1 MYNYIPYIKSG
12 QIEIFIILIK
22 LVSKTILFKILE
34 YNNYMHFLQT
44 SDWHLGR
51 LLFNTSILEDQKQI
65 LNQIITQI
73 EIASKNGN
81 EYDALLIPGDIYDRA
96 NPPKEAMTVLS
107 DFLTELSNKF
117 PKLQVFILSGNHDD
131 AKLLYFAKDFFKKAN
146 IHFCTDLSDIEN
158 PVILTSAKDDS
169 EKAAIYQIPYLEA
182 YAFADLRRQQELY
195 EKATESIEKT
205 HKNYDECLSVI
216 CAHLFAIKSIVN
228 DAERSSVG
236 PAEEV
241 DTKLF
246 EKFDYTALGHIHS
259 YQPCGTKNNIFYSG
273 SPLKFNPDN
282 KDKENKFLLDITVS
296 KNQKPEIKKI
306 PLIAP
311 HKITT
316 ITGSYAD
323 YYGKNAKEELIEPYK
338 NDYIVFICTDDI
350 LPDSPMQ
357 NLKTVFPFI
366 RSFRME
372 EKERNNSTNFAEER
386 LARQSIIEEFESK
399 PENLFEKFLE
409 DINANTKDEE
419 LEKKEKEL
427 FLKYIKIEQE

>member
-1 MYNYIPYIKSG
+1 
-12 QIEIFIILIK
+12 
-22 LVSKTILFKILE
+22 
-34 YNNYMHFLQT
+34 MHFLQT

-51 LLFNTSILEDQKQI
+51 LLFNTSLLDDQKEI
-65 LNQIITQI
+65 LNQIISQI
-73 EIASKNGN
+73 STASQEGN

-117 PKLQVFILSGNHDD
+117 PKLNVFILSGNHDD
-131 AKLLYFAKDFFKKAN
+131 AKLLYFAKDFFRKAN
-146 IHFCTDLSDIEN
+146 IHICTDLSDIQK
-158 PVILTSAKDDS
+158 PVIITSSKNES

-182 YAFADLRRQQELY
+182 YSFADLRRQQELY
-195 EKATESIEKT
+195 EKATEIIKEN
-205 HKNYDECLSVI
+205 HKNFDDCLSVI

-241 DTKLF
+241 DTTLF
-246 EKFDYTALGHIHS
+246 EDFDYTALGHIHS
-259 YQPCGTKNNIFYSG
+259 YQPCGKKNNIYYSG

-282 KDKENKFLLDITVS
+282 KDKENKFLLDITLT
-296 KNQKPEIKKI
+296 KNQKPEVKKI

-316 ITGSYAD
+316 ITGSFAD
-323 YYGKNAKEELIEPYK
+323 YFGKNSKDELIEHYK
-338 NDYIVFICTDDI
+338 NDYIIFICTDDV

-366 RSFRME
+366 KSFRME
-372 EKERNNSTNFAEER
+372 EREKGQNNNSAEER
-386 LARQSIIEEFESK
+386 IARQNIIEEFESK
-399 PENLFEKFLE
+399 PENLFNKFLE
-409 DINANTKDEE
+409 DINAKIQDKE
-419 LEKKEKEL
+419 LETKEKEL
-427 FLKYIKIEQE
+427 FLQYIKKEQE

>member
-1 MYNYIPYIKSG
+1 
-12 QIEIFIILIK
+12 
-22 LVSKTILFKILE
+22 
-34 YNNYMHFLQT
+34 MHFLQT

-51 LLFNTSILEDQKQI
+51 LLFNTSLLDDQKEI
-65 LNQIITQI
+65 LNQIISQI
-73 EIASKNGN
+73 AAASQEGN

-117 PKLQVFILSGNHDD
+117 PKLNVFILSGNHDD
-131 AKLLYFAKDFFKKAN
+131 AKLLYFAKDFFRKAN
-146 IHFCTDLSDIEN
+146 IHICTDLSDIQK
-158 PVILTSAKDDS
+158 PVIITSSKNES

-182 YAFADLRRQQELY
+182 YSFADLRRQQELY
-195 EKATESIEKT
+195 EKATEIIKEN
-205 HKNYDECLSVI
+205 HKNFDDCLSII

-241 DTKLF
+241 DTTLF
-246 EKFDYTALGHIHS
+246 EDFDYTALGHIHS
-259 YQPCGTKNNIFYSG
+259 YQPCGKKNNIFYSG

-282 KDKENKFLLDITVS
+282 KDKENKFLLDITIT
-296 KNQKPEIKKI
+296 KNQKPEVKKI

-316 ITGSYAD
+316 ITGSFAD
-323 YYGKNAKEELIEPYK
+323 YVGKNSKDSLIEPYK
-338 NDYIVFICTDDI
+338 NDYIIFICTDDV

-366 RSFRME
+366 KSFRME
-372 EKERNNSTNFAEER
+372 EREKGQNNNSAEER
-386 LARQSIIEEFESK
+386 IARQNIIEEFESK
-399 PENLFEKFLE
+399 PENLFNKFLE
-409 DINANTKDEE
+409 DINAKIQNKE
-419 LEKKEKEL
+419 LETKEKEL
-427 FLKYIKIEQE
+427 FLQYIKKEQE

>member
-1 MYNYIPYIKSG
+1 
-12 QIEIFIILIK
+12 
-22 LVSKTILFKILE
+22 
-34 YNNYMHFLQT
+34 MHFLQT

-51 LLFNTSILEDQKQI
+51 LLFNTSLLDDQKEI
-65 LNQIITQI
+65 LNQIISQI
-73 EIASKNGN
+73 ETASLEGN

-107 DFLTELSNKF
+107 DFLTDLANKF
-117 PKLQVFILSGNHDD
+117 PKLNVFILSGNHDD
-131 AKLLYFAKDFFKKAN
+131 AKLLYFAKDFFKRAN
-146 IHFCTDLSDIEN
+146 IHICTDLSDIQK
-158 PVILTSAKDDS
+158 PVIITSQKNES

-182 YAFADLRRQQELY
+182 YSFADLRRQQELY
-195 EKATESIEKT
+195 QKATEIIKEN
-205 HKNYDECLSVI
+205 HKNNEDCFSII

-241 DTKLF
+241 DTTLF
-246 EKFDYTALGHIHS
+246 EDFDYTALGHIHS
-259 YQPCGTKNNIFYSG
+259 YQPCGKKNNIFYSG

-282 KDKENKFLLDITVS
+282 KDKENKFLLDITLT
-296 KNQKPEIKKI
+296 KNQKPEVKKI

-316 ITGSYAD
+316 IIGSFAD
-323 YYGKNAKEELIEPYK
+323 YFGKNLKEELIKPYK
-338 NDYIVFICTDDI
+338 NDYIIFICTDDV

-357 NLKTVFPFI
+357 NLKTVFPYI
-366 RSFRME
+366 KSFRME
-372 EKERNNSTNFAEER
+372 EREKGQNNNSAEER
-386 LARQSIIEEFESK
+386 IARQNIIEDFESK
-399 PENLFEKFLE
+399 PENLFNKFLE

-427 FLKYIKIEQE
+427 FLQYIKKEQE

>member
-1 MYNYIPYIKSG
+1 
-12 QIEIFIILIK
+12 
-22 LVSKTILFKILE
+22 
-34 YNNYMHFLQT
+34 MHFLQT

-51 LLFNTSILEDQKQI
+51 LLFNSSLLDDQKEI
-65 LNQIITQI
+65 LNQIISQI
-73 EIASKNGN
+73 STVSQEGN

-117 PKLQVFILSGNHDD
+117 PKLNVFILSGNHDD
-131 AKLLYFAKDFFKKAN
+131 AKLLYFAKDFFRKAN
-146 IHFCTDLSDIEN
+146 IHICTDLSDIQK
-158 PVILTSAKDDS
+158 PVIITSSKNES

-182 YAFADLRRQQELY
+182 YSFADLRRQQELY
-195 EKATESIEKT
+195 EKATEIIKEN
-205 HKNYDECLSVI
+205 HKNFDDCLSVI

-241 DTKLF
+241 DTTLF
-246 EKFDYTALGHIHS
+246 EDFDYTALGHIHS
-259 YQPCGTKNNIFYSG
+259 YQPCGKKNNIFYSG

-282 KDKENKFLLDITVS
+282 KDKENKFLLDITIT
-296 KNQKPEIKKI
+296 KNQKPEVKKI

-316 ITGSYAD
+316 ITGSFAD
-323 YYGKNAKEELIEPYK
+323 YVGKYSKDSLIEPYK
-338 NDYIVFICTDDI
+338 NDYIIFICTDDV

-366 RSFRME
+366 KSFRME
-372 EKERNNSTNFAEER
+372 EREKGQNNNSAEER
-386 LARQSIIEEFESK
+386 IARQNIIEEFESK
-399 PENLFEKFLE
+399 PENLFNKFLE
-409 DINANTKDEE
+409 DINAKIQDKE

-427 FLKYIKIEQE
+427 FLQYIKKEQE

>member
-1 MYNYIPYIKSG
+1 
-12 QIEIFIILIK
+12 
-22 LVSKTILFKILE
+22 
-34 YNNYMHFLQT
+34 MHFLQT

-51 LLFNTSILEDQKQI
+51 LLFNSSLLDDQKEI
-65 LNQIITQI
+65 LNQIISQI
-73 EIASKNGN
+73 STASQEGN

-117 PKLQVFILSGNHDD
+117 PKLNVFILSGNHDD
-131 AKLLYFAKDFFKKAN
+131 AKLLYFAKDFFRKAN
-146 IHFCTDLSDIEN
+146 IHICTDLSDIQK
-158 PVILTSAKDDS
+158 PVIITSEKNES

-182 YAFADLRRQQELY
+182 YSFADLRRQQELY
-195 EKATESIEKT
+195 EKATEIIKEN
-205 HKNYDECLSVI
+205 HKNNEDCFSIV

-241 DTKLF
+241 DTTLF
-246 EKFDYTALGHIHS
+246 EDFDYTALGHIHS
-259 YQPCGTKNNIFYSG
+259 YQPCGKKNNIFYSG

-282 KDKENKFLLDITVS
+282 KDKENKFLLDITLS
-296 KNQKPEIKKI
+296 KNQKPKVKKI

-316 ITGSYAD
+316 ITGSFAD
-323 YYGKNAKEELIEPYK
+323 YFGKNSKDELIEPYK
-338 NDYIVFICTDDI
+338 NDYIIFICTDDV

-366 RSFRME
+366 KSFRME
-372 EKERNNSTNFAEER
+372 EREKGQNNNSAEER
-386 LARQSIIEEFESK
+386 IARQNIIEEFESK
-399 PENLFEKFLE
+399 PENLFNKFLE
-409 DINANTKDEE
+409 DINAKIQDKE
-419 LEKKEKEL
+419 LETKEKEL
-427 FLKYIKIEQE
+427 FLQYIKKEQE

>member
-1 MYNYIPYIKSG
+1 
-12 QIEIFIILIK
+12 
-22 LVSKTILFKILE
+22 
-34 YNNYMHFLQT
+34 MHFLQT

-51 LLFNTSILEDQKQI
+51 LLFNTSLLDDQKEI
-65 LNQIITQI
+65 LNQIISQI
-73 EIASKNGN
+73 ATASQEGN

-117 PKLQVFILSGNHDD
+117 PKLNIFILSGNHDD
-131 AKLLYFAKDFFKKAN
+131 AKLLYFAKDFFRKAN
-146 IHFCTDLSDIEN
+146 IHICTDLSDIQK
-158 PVILTSAKDDS
+158 PVIITSSKNES

-182 YAFADLRRQQELY
+182 YSFADLRRQQELY
-195 EKATESIEKT
+195 EKATEIIKEN
-205 HKNYDECLSVI
+205 HKNNEDCFSIV

-241 DTKLF
+241 DTTLF
-246 EKFDYTALGHIHS
+246 EDFDYTALGHIHS
-259 YQPCGTKNNIFYSG
+259 YQPCGKKNNIFYSG

-282 KDKENKFLLDITVS
+282 KDKENKFLLDITIT
-296 KNQKPEIKKI
+296 KNQKSEVKKI

-316 ITGSYAD
+316 ITGCFAD
-323 YYGKNAKEELIEPYK
+323 YFGKKSKDSLIEPYK
-338 NDYIVFICTDDI
+338 NDYIIFICTDDV

-366 RSFRME
+366 KSFRME
-372 EKERNNSTNFAEER
+372 EREKGQNNNSAEER
-386 LARQSIIEEFESK
+386 IARQNIIEEFESK
-399 PENLFEKFLE
+399 PENLCNKFLE
-409 DINANTKDEE
+409 DINAKIQDKE

-427 FLKYIKIEQE
+427 FLQYIKKEQE

>member
-1 MYNYIPYIKSG
+1 
-12 QIEIFIILIK
+12 
-22 LVSKTILFKILE
+22 
-34 YNNYMHFLQT
+34 MHFLQT

-51 LLFNTSILEDQKQI
+51 LLFNTSLLDNQKEI
-65 LNQIITQI
+65 LNQIISQI
-73 EIASKNGN
+73 STASQEGN

-117 PKLQVFILSGNHDD
+117 PKLNVFILSGNHDD
-131 AKLLYFAKDFFKKAN
+131 AKLLYFAKDFFRKAN
-146 IHFCTDLSDIEN
+146 IHICTDLSDIQK
-158 PVILTSAKDDS
+158 PVIITSSKNES

-182 YAFADLRRQQELY
+182 YSFADLRRQQELY
-195 EKATESIEKT
+195 EKATEIIKEN
-205 HKNYDECLSVI
+205 HKNNEDCFSII

-241 DTKLF
+241 DTTLF
-246 EKFDYTALGHIHS
+246 ENFDYTALGHIHS
-259 YQPCGTKNNIFYSG
+259 YQPCGKKNNIFYSG

-282 KDKENKFLLDITVS
+282 KDKENKFLLDITLT
-296 KNQKPEIKKI
+296 KNQKPEVKKI

-316 ITGSYAD
+316 ITGSFAD
-323 YYGKNAKEELIEPYK
+323 YVGKNSKESLIEPYK
-338 NDYIVFICTDDI
+338 NDYIIFICTDDV

-366 RSFRME
+366 KSFRME
-372 EKERNNSTNFAEER
+372 EREKGQNNNSAEER
-386 LARQSIIEEFESK
+386 IARQNIIEEFESK
-399 PENLFEKFLE
+399 PENLFNKFLE
-409 DINANTKDEE
+409 DINAKIQDKE
-419 LEKKEKEL
+419 LETKEKEL
-427 FLKYIKIEQE
+427 FLQYIKKEQE

>member
-1 MYNYIPYIKSG
+1 
-12 QIEIFIILIK
+12 
-22 LVSKTILFKILE
+22 
-34 YNNYMHFLQT
+34 MHFLQT

-51 LLFNTSILEDQKQI
+51 LLFNTSLLDDQKEI
-65 LNQIITQI
+65 LNQIISQI
-73 EIASKNGN
+73 STASQEGN

-117 PKLQVFILSGNHDD
+117 PKLNVFILSGNHDD
-131 AKLLYFAKDFFKKAN
+131 AKLLYFAKDFFRKAN
-146 IHFCTDLSDIEN
+146 IHICTDLSDIQK
-158 PVILTSAKDDS
+158 PVIITSVKNES

-182 YAFADLRRQQELY
+182 YSFADLRRQQELY
-195 EKATESIEKT
+195 EKATEIIKEN
-205 HKNYDECLSVI
+205 HKNNEDCFSII

-241 DTKLF
+241 DTTLF
-246 EKFDYTALGHIHS
+246 ENFDYTALGHIHS
-259 YQPCGTKNNIFYSG
+259 YQPCGKKNNIFYSG

-282 KDKENKFLLDITVS
+282 KDKENKFLLDITLT
-296 KNQKPEIKKI
+296 KNQKPEVKKI

-316 ITGSYAD
+316 ITGSFAD
-323 YYGKNAKEELIEPYK
+323 YVGKNSKESLIEPYK
-338 NDYIVFICTDDI
+338 NDYIIFICTDDV

-366 RSFRME
+366 KSFRME
-372 EKERNNSTNFAEER
+372 EREKGQNNNSAEER
-386 LARQSIIEEFESK
+386 IARQNIIEEFESK
-399 PENLFEKFLE
+399 PENLFNKFLE
-409 DINANTKDEE
+409 DINAKIQDKE
-419 LEKKEKEL
+419 LETKEKEL
-427 FLKYIKIEQE
+427 FLQYIKKEQE

>member
-1 MYNYIPYIKSG
+1 
-12 QIEIFIILIK
+12 
-22 LVSKTILFKILE
+22 
-34 YNNYMHFLQT
+34 MHFLQT

-51 LLFNTSILEDQKQI
+51 LLFNTSLLDDQKEI
-65 LNQIITQI
+65 LNQIISQI
-73 EIASKNGN
+73 ADASQEGN

-117 PKLQVFILSGNHDD
+117 PKLNVFILSGNHDD
-131 AKLLYFAKDFFKKAN
+131 AKLLYFAKDFFRKAN
-146 IHFCTDLSDIEN
+146 IHICTDLSDIQK
-158 PVILTSAKDDS
+158 PVIITSAKNES

-182 YAFADLRRQQELY
+182 YSFADLRRQQELY
-195 EKATESIEKT
+195 EKATEIIKEN
-205 HKNYDECLSVI
+205 HKNFDDCLSVI

-241 DTKLF
+241 DTTLF
-246 EKFDYTALGHIHS
+246 EDFDYTALGHIHS
-259 YQPCGTKNNIFYSG
+259 YQPCGKKNNIFYSG

-282 KDKENKFLLDITVS
+282 KDKENKFLLDITIT
-296 KNQKPEIKKI
+296 KNQKPEVKKI

-316 ITGSYAD
+316 ITGSVAD
-323 YYGKNAKEELIEPYK
+323 YFGKNSKDSLIEPYK
-338 NDYIVFICTDDI
+338 NDYIIFICTDDV

-366 RSFRME
+366 KSFRME
-372 EKERNNSTNFAEER
+372 EREKGQNNNSAEER
-386 LARQSIIEEFESK
+386 IARQNIIEEFESK
-399 PENLFEKFLE
+399 PENLFNKFLE
-409 DINANTKDEE
+409 DINAKIQDKE
-419 LEKKEKEL
+419 LETKEKEL
-427 FLKYIKIEQE
+427 FLQYIKKEQE

>member
-1 MYNYIPYIKSG
+1 
-12 QIEIFIILIK
+12 
-22 LVSKTILFKILE
+22 
-34 YNNYMHFLQT
+34 MHFLQT

-51 LLFNTSILEDQKQI
+51 LLFNTSLLDDQKEI
-65 LNQIITQI
+65 LNQIISQI
-73 EIASKNGN
+73 STASQEGN

-117 PKLQVFILSGNHDD
+117 PKLNVFILSGNHDD
-131 AKLLYFAKDFFKKAN
+131 AKLLYFAKDFFRKAN
-146 IHFCTDLSDIEN
+146 IHICTDLSDIQK
-158 PVILTSAKDDS
+158 PVIITSSKNES

-182 YAFADLRRQQELY
+182 YSFADLRRQQELY
-195 EKATESIEKT
+195 EKATEIIKEN
-205 HKNYDECLSVI
+205 HKNFDDCLSVI

-241 DTKLF
+241 DTTLF
-246 EKFDYTALGHIHS
+246 EDFDYTALGHIHS
-259 YQPCGTKNNIFYSG
+259 YQPCGKKNNIFYSG

-282 KDKENKFLLDITVS
+282 KDKENKFLLDITLT
-296 KNQKPEIKKI
+296 KNQKPEVKKI

-316 ITGSYAD
+316 ITGSFAD
-323 YYGKNAKEELIEPYK
+323 YVGKNSKDSLIEPYK
-338 NDYIVFICTDDI
+338 NDYIIFICTDDV

-366 RSFRME
+366 KSFRME
-372 EKERNNSTNFAEER
+372 EREKGQNNNSAEER
-386 LARQSIIEEFESK
+386 IARQNIIEEFESK
-399 PENLFEKFLE
+399 PENLFNKFLE
-409 DINANTKDEE
+409 DINAKIQDKE
-419 LEKKEKEL
+419 LETKEKEL
-427 FLKYIKIEQE
+427 FLQYIKKEQE

>member
-1 MYNYIPYIKSG
+1 
-12 QIEIFIILIK
+12 
-22 LVSKTILFKILE
+22 
-34 YNNYMHFLQT
+34 MHFLQT

-51 LLFNTSILEDQKQI
+51 LLFNTSLLDDQKEI
-65 LNQIITQI
+65 LNQIIFKI
-73 EIASKNGN
+73 ETASQEGN

-117 PKLQVFILSGNHDD
+117 PKLNVFILSGNHDD
-131 AKLLYFAKDFFKKAN
+131 AKLLYFAKDFFKRAN
-146 IHFCTDLSDIEN
+146 IHICTDLSDIQK
-158 PVILTSAKDDS
+158 PVIITSQKNES

-182 YAFADLRRQQELY
+182 YSFADLRRQQELY
-195 EKATESIEKT
+195 EKATEIIKEN
-205 HKNYDECLSVI
+205 HKNNEDCFSII

-241 DTKLF
+241 DTTLF
-246 EKFDYTALGHIHS
+246 EDFDYTALGHIHS
-259 YQPCGTKNNIFYSG
+259 YQPCGKKNNIFYSG

-282 KDKENKFLLDITVS
+282 KDKENKFLLDITLT
-296 KNQKPEIKKI
+296 KNQKPEVKKI

-316 ITGSYAD
+316 IIGSFAD
-323 YYGKNAKEELIEPYK
+323 YFGKNLKDELIKPYK
-338 NDYIVFICTDDI
+338 NDYIIFICTDDV

-357 NLKTVFPFI
+357 NLKTVFPYI
-366 RSFRME
+366 KSFRME
-372 EKERNNSTNFAEER
+372 EREKGQNNNSAEER
-386 LARQSIIEEFESK
+386 IARQNIIEEFESK
-399 PENLFEKFLE
+399 PENLFNKFLE
-409 DINANTKDEE
+409 DINANTKDDD

-427 FLKYIKIEQE
+427 FLQYIKKEQE

>member
-1 MYNYIPYIKSG
+1 
-12 QIEIFIILIK
+12 
-22 LVSKTILFKILE
+22 
-34 YNNYMHFLQT
+34 MHFLQT

-51 LLFNTSILEDQKQI
+51 LLFNSSLLDDQKEI
-65 LNQIITQI
+65 LNQIISQI
-73 EIASKNGN
+73 STASQEGN

-117 PKLQVFILSGNHDD
+117 PKLNVFILSGNHDD
-131 AKLLYFAKDFFKKAN
+131 AKLLYFAKDFFRKAN
-146 IHFCTDLSDIEN
+146 IHICTDLSDIQK
-158 PVILTSAKDDS
+158 PVIITSAKNES

-182 YAFADLRRQQELY
+182 YSFADLRRQQELY
-195 EKATESIEKT
+195 EKATEIIKEN
-205 HKNYDECLSVI
+205 HKNFDDCLSVI

-241 DTKLF
+241 DTTLF
-246 EKFDYTALGHIHS
+246 EDFDYTALGHIHS
-259 YQPCGTKNNIFYSG
+259 YQPCGKKNNIFYSG

-282 KDKENKFLLDITVS
+282 KDKENKFLLDITIT
-296 KNQKPEIKKI
+296 KNQKTEVKKI

-316 ITGSYAD
+316 ITGSFAD
-323 YYGKNAKEELIEPYK
+323 YVGKNSKDSLIEPYK
-338 NDYIVFICTDDI
+338 NDYIIFICTDDV

-366 RSFRME
+366 KSFRME
-372 EKERNNSTNFAEER
+372 EREKGQNNNSAEER
-386 LARQSIIEEFESK
+386 IARQNIIEEFETK
-399 PENLFEKFLE
+399 PENLFNKFLE
-409 DINANTKDEE
+409 DINAKIQDKE
-419 LEKKEKEL
+419 LETKEKEL
-427 FLKYIKIEQE
+427 FLQYIKKEQE

>member
-1 MYNYIPYIKSG
+1 
-12 QIEIFIILIK
+12 
-22 LVSKTILFKILE
+22 
-34 YNNYMHFLQT
+34 MHFLQT

-51 LLFNTSILEDQKQI
+51 LLFNTSLLDDQKEI
-65 LNQIITQI
+65 LNQIISQI
-73 EIASKNGN
+73 ATASQEGN

-117 PKLQVFILSGNHDD
+117 PKLNVFILSGNHDD
-131 AKLLYFAKDFFKKAN
+131 AKLLYFAKDFFRKAN
-146 IHFCTDLSDIEN
+146 IHICTDLSDIQK
-158 PVILTSAKDDS
+158 PVIITSSKNES

-182 YAFADLRRQQELY
+182 YSFADLRRQQELY
-195 EKATESIEKT
+195 EKATEIIKEN
-205 HKNYDECLSVI
+205 HKNFDDCLSVI

-241 DTKLF
+241 DTTLF
-246 EKFDYTALGHIHS
+246 ENFDYTALGHIHS
-259 YQPCGTKNNIFYSG
+259 YQPCGKKNNIFYSG

-282 KDKENKFLLDITVS
+282 KDKENKFLLDITIT
-296 KNQKPEIKKI
+296 KNQKLEVKKI

-316 ITGSYAD
+316 ITGSFAD
-323 YYGKNAKEELIEPYK
+323 YYGKNSKDELIEPYK
-338 NDYIVFICTDDI
+338 NDYIIFICTDDV

-366 RSFRME
+366 KSFRME
-372 EKERNNSTNFAEER
+372 EREKGQNNNSAEER
-386 LARQSIIEEFESK
+386 IARQNIIEEFESK
-399 PENLFEKFLE
+399 PENLFNKFLE
-409 DINANTKDEE
+409 DINAKIQDKE
-419 LEKKEKEL
+419 LETKEKEL
-427 FLKYIKIEQE
+427 FLQYIKKEQE

>member
-1 MYNYIPYIKSG
+1 
-12 QIEIFIILIK
+12 
-22 LVSKTILFKILE
+22 
-34 YNNYMHFLQT
+34 MHFLQT

-51 LLFNTSILEDQKQI
+51 LLFNTSLLDDQKEI
-65 LNQIITQI
+65 LNQIISQI
-73 EIASKNGN
+73 STASQEGN

-117 PKLQVFILSGNHDD
+117 PKLNVFILSGNHDD
-131 AKLLYFAKDFFKKAN
+131 AKLLYFAKDFFRKAN
-146 IHFCTDLSDIEN
+146 IHICTDLSDIQK
-158 PVILTSAKDDS
+158 PVIITSAKNES

-182 YAFADLRRQQELY
+182 YSFADLRRQQELY
-195 EKATESIEKT
+195 EKATEIIKEN
-205 HKNYDECLSVI
+205 HKNNEDCFSIV

-241 DTKLF
+241 DTTLF
-246 EKFDYTALGHIHS
+246 EDFDYTALGHIHS
-259 YQPCGTKNNIFYSG
+259 YQPCGKKNNIFYSG

-282 KDKENKFLLDITVS
+282 KDKENKFLLDITIT
-296 KNQKPEIKKI
+296 KNQKPEVKKI

-316 ITGSYAD
+316 ITGSFAD
-323 YYGKNAKEELIEPYK
+323 YVGKNSKDSLIEPYK
-338 NDYIVFICTDDI
+338 NDYIIFICTDDV

-366 RSFRME
+366 KSFRME
-372 EKERNNSTNFAEER
+372 EREKGQNNNSAEER
-386 LARQSIIEEFESK
+386 IARQNIIEEFESK
-399 PENLFEKFLE
+399 PENLFNKFLE
-409 DINANTKDEE
+409 DINAKIQDKE
-419 LEKKEKEL
+419 LETKEKEL
-427 FLKYIKIEQE
+427 FLQYIKKEQE

>member
-1 MYNYIPYIKSG
+1 
-12 QIEIFIILIK
+12 
-22 LVSKTILFKILE
+22 
-34 YNNYMHFLQT
+34 MHFLQT

-51 LLFNTSILEDQKQI
+51 LLFNTSLLDDQKEI
-65 LNQIITQI
+65 LNQIISQI
-73 EIASKNGN
+73 ETASLEGN

-117 PKLQVFILSGNHDD
+117 PKLNVFILSGNHDD
-131 AKLLYFAKDFFKKAN
+131 EKLLYFAKDFFKRAN
-146 IHFCTDLSDIEN
+146 IHICTDLSDIQK
-158 PVILTSAKDDS
+158 PVIITSQKNEF

-182 YAFADLRRQQELY
+182 YSFADLRRQQELY
-195 EKATESIEKT
+195 EKATEIIKEN
-205 HKNYDECLSVI
+205 HKNNEDCFSII

-241 DTKLF
+241 DTTLF
-246 EKFDYTALGHIHS
+246 EDFDYTALGHIHS
-259 YQPCGTKNNIFYSG
+259 YQPCGKKNNIFYSG

-282 KDKENKFLLDITVS
+282 KDKENKFLLDITLT
-296 KNQKPEIKKI
+296 KNQKPEVKKI

-316 ITGSYAD
+316 IIGSFAD
-323 YYGKNAKEELIEPYK
+323 YFGKNLKDELIKPYK
-338 NDYIVFICTDDI
+338 NDYIIFICTDDV

-357 NLKTVFPFI
+357 NLKTVFPYI
-366 RSFRME
+366 KSFRME
-372 EKERNNSTNFAEER
+372 EREKGQNNNSAEER
-386 LARQSIIEEFESK
+386 IARQNIIEDFESK
-399 PENLFEKFLE
+399 PENLFNKFLE
-409 DINANTKDEE
+409 DINSNTKDDD

-427 FLKYIKIEQE
+427 FLQYIKKEQE

>member
-1 MYNYIPYIKSG
+1 
-12 QIEIFIILIK
+12 
-22 LVSKTILFKILE
+22 
-34 YNNYMHFLQT
+34 MHFLQT

-51 LLFNTSILEDQKQI
+51 LLFNTSLLDDQKEI
-65 LNQIITQI
+65 LNQIISQI
-73 EIASKNGN
+73 AAASQEGN

-117 PKLQVFILSGNHDD
+117 PKLNVFILSGNHDD
-131 AKLLYFAKDFFKKAN
+131 AKLLYFAKDFFRKAN
-146 IHFCTDLSDIEN
+146 IHICTDLSDIQK
-158 PVILTSAKDDS
+158 PVIITSSKNES

-182 YAFADLRRQQELY
+182 YSFADLRRQQELY
-195 EKATESIEKT
+195 EKATEIIKEN
-205 HKNYDECLSVI
+205 HKNFDDCLSVI

-241 DTKLF
+241 DTTLF
-246 EKFDYTALGHIHS
+246 EDFDYTALGHIHS
-259 YQPCGTKNNIFYSG
+259 YQPCGKKNNIFYSG

-282 KDKENKFLLDITVS
+282 KDKENKFLLDITLT
-296 KNQKPEIKKI
+296 KNQKPEVKKI

-316 ITGSYAD
+316 ITGSFAD
-323 YYGKNAKEELIEPYK
+323 YVGKNSKDELIEPYK
-338 NDYIVFICTDDI
+338 NDYIIFICTDDV

-366 RSFRME
+366 KSFRME
-372 EKERNNSTNFAEER
+372 EREKGQNNNSAEER
-386 LARQSIIEEFESK
+386 IARQNIIEEFESK
-399 PENLFEKFLE
+399 PENLFNKFLE
-409 DINANTKDEE
+409 DINAKIQDKE
-419 LEKKEKEL
+419 LETKEKEL
-427 FLKYIKIEQE
+427 FLQYIKKEQE

>member
-1 MYNYIPYIKSG
+1 
-12 QIEIFIILIK
+12 
-22 LVSKTILFKILE
+22 
-34 YNNYMHFLQT
+34 MHFLQT

-51 LLFNTSILEDQKQI
+51 LLFNTSLLDDQKEI
-65 LNQIITQI
+65 LNQIISQI
-73 EIASKNGN
+73 ATASQEGN

-117 PKLQVFILSGNHDD
+117 PKLNVFILSGNHDD
-131 AKLLYFAKDFFKKAN
+131 AKLLYFAKDFFRKAN
-146 IHFCTDLSDIEN
+146 IHICTDLSDIQK
-158 PVILTSAKDDS
+158 PVIITSAKNES

-182 YAFADLRRQQELY
+182 YSFADLRRQQELY
-195 EKATESIEKT
+195 EKATEIIKEN
-205 HKNYDECLSVI
+205 HKNNEDCFSIV

-241 DTKLF
+241 DTTLF
-246 EKFDYTALGHIHS
+246 ENFDYTALGHIHS
-259 YQPCGTKNNIFYSG
+259 YQPCGKKNNIFYSG

-282 KDKENKFLLDITVS
+282 KDKENKFLLDITLS
-296 KNQKPEIKKI
+296 KNQKPKVKKI

-316 ITGSYAD
+316 ITGSFAD
-323 YYGKNAKEELIEPYK
+323 YFGKNSKDELIEPYK
-338 NDYIVFICTDDI
+338 NDYIIFICTDDV

-366 RSFRME
+366 KSFRME
-372 EKERNNSTNFAEER
+372 ERAKGQNNNSAEER
-386 LARQSIIEEFESK
+386 IARQNIIEEFESK
-399 PENLFEKFLE
+399 PENLFNKFLE
-409 DINANTKDEE
+409 DINAKIQDKE
-419 LEKKEKEL
+419 LETKEKEL
-427 FLKYIKIEQE
+427 FLQYIKKEQE

>member
-1 MYNYIPYIKSG
+1 
-12 QIEIFIILIK
+12 
-22 LVSKTILFKILE
+22 
-34 YNNYMHFLQT
+34 MHFLQT

-51 LLFNTSILEDQKQI
+51 LLFNTSLLDDQKEI
-65 LNQIITQI
+65 LNQIISQI
-73 EIASKNGN
+73 STASQEGN

-117 PKLQVFILSGNHDD
+117 PKLNVFILSGNHDD
-131 AKLLYFAKDFFKKAN
+131 AKLLYFAKDFFRKAN
-146 IHFCTDLSDIEN
+146 IHICTDLSDIQK
-158 PVILTSAKDDS
+158 PVIITSSKNES

-182 YAFADLRRQQELY
+182 YSFADLRRQQELY
-195 EKATESIEKT
+195 QKATEIIKEN
-205 HKNYDECLSVI
+205 HKNNEDCFSIV

-241 DTKLF
+241 DTTLF
-246 EKFDYTALGHIHS
+246 EDFDYTALGHIHS
-259 YQPCGTKNNIFYSG
+259 YQPCGKKNNIFYSG

-282 KDKENKFLLDITVS
+282 KDKENKFLLDITLT
-296 KNQKPEIKKI
+296 KNQKPEVKKI

-316 ITGSYAD
+316 ITGSFAD
-323 YYGKNAKEELIEPYK
+323 YVGKNSKDSLIEPYK
-338 NDYIVFICTDDI
+338 NDYIIFICTDDV

-366 RSFRME
+366 KSFRME
-372 EKERNNSTNFAEER
+372 ERAKGQNNNSAEER
-386 LARQSIIEEFESK
+386 IARQNIIEEFESK
-399 PENLFEKFLE
+399 PENLFNKFLE
-409 DINANTKDEE
+409 DINAKIQDKE
-419 LEKKEKEL
+419 LETKEKEL
-427 FLKYIKIEQE
+427 FLQYIKKEQE